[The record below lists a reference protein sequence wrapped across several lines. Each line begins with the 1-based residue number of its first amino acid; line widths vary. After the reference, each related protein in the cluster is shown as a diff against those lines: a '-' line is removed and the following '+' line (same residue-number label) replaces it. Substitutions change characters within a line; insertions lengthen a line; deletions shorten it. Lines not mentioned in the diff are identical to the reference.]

1 MWALIINPY
10 SFSCF
15 YISLK
20 INRSYDK
27 TLKSTYLTAPSK
39 AEIAALNPA
48 VVISDA
54 PSFFPLPSI
63 PSKHESNAG
72 VR

>member
-1 MWALIINPY
+1 M
-10 SFSCF
+10 
-15 YISLK
+15 
-20 INRSYDK
+20 
-27 TLKSTYLTAPSK
+27 TYLTAPSK
-39 AEIAALNPA
+39 AEIAALKPA

>member
-1 MWALIINPY
+1 MIKAITSLSGDNISYYKAL
-10 SFSCF
+10 
-15 YISLK
+15 
-20 INRSYDK
+20 R
-27 TLKSTYLTAPSK
+27 STYLTAPSK